1 MLLQKKFKSKEVL
14 LLSIILLLSLAFKLG
29 TFSIVYSDDPS
40 RIMRGIDAYQYDN
53 SARALLETGRF
64 AASPETSDEPET
76 RRTPG
81 YPLFIA
87 AVYSVFGLRHFPVI
101 AIQIFISIL
110 TIALTYAIARTLFKP
125 SVALLSGIILSLDVS
140 SFLESQQLLT
150 ETLFT
155 FLLTIAVFAGVYLF
169 LNKKNRL
176 KWALALGIALALSVL
191 VRPIGY
197 YLVFPII
204 MGLFVY
210 GIFIKWQWKEVLGVV
225 MMVLIPWIVL
235 IGGWHA
241 RNFIAAD
248 SYEFSTIRGEILFD
262 YEAARII
269 ARKDDTTREEA
280 VSILH
285 ASVANTADRSSN
297 FYAQKGLS
305 VIREY
310 PLIFIQNKLYGV
322 RTILLG
328 PRVNALFTYLGI
340 PAEGGGVVR
349 DLIKLSGKEYIQ
361 KWPIDNTL
369 QFAISMSAIIFLH
382 VICAAAVLSVWG
394 IIRRKNKMLVIH
406 LFTWGVILYLLILSS
421 PTPRSR
427 VPIMPFIAIYAA
439 VGLHFSA
446 RYLSKRV
453 GNSPPL

>member
-197 YLVFPII
+197 YLVFPIV

-210 GIFIKWQWKEVLGVV
+210 GIFIKWQWKEVLGIV

-248 SYEFSTIRGEILFD
+248 SYEFSTIRGEILFE

-269 ARKDDTTREEA
+269 ARRDDTTREEA
-280 VSILH
+280 AAKLN
-285 ASVANTADRSSN
+285 ASVANISDRSSN

-322 RTILLG
+322 RKILAG
-328 PRVNALFTYLGI
+328 SRADTLFIYLGM
-340 PAEGGGVVR
+340 PTEGRGVGQDFLRLPV
-349 DLIKLSGKEYIQ
+349 KEYIQ
-361 KWPIDNTL
+361 KWPVDNTL
-369 QFAISMSAIIFLH
+369 QFAIGMLAMIFLY
-382 VICAAAVLSVWG
+382 IISAAAMLSVWG

-406 LFTWGVILYLLILSS
+406 LFTWGAILYLLILSS

-427 VPIMPFIAIYAA
+427 VPIMPLIAIYAA